1 MDIPEVLAMRLVLVN
16 GPIPAELTAATCISY
31 CVDGSNPLISA
42 SLSSPLVWLYINSS
56 PSYSVILIMYPVM
69 IPLRCMHATG
79 SHWIVMLNAVE
90 AMWLILVGVAD
101 GATGLY
107 VLHKQH
113 NITNC
118 FLNYTVK
125 YGVT

>member
-1 MDIPEVLAMRLVLVN
+1 MYIPEVLAMRLVFVN

-31 CVDGSNPLISA
+31 CVDGSNPVISA
-42 SLSSPLVWLYINSS
+42 SLCSPLVWLYINSF

-69 IPLRCMHATG
+69 IPLRCMHGTG

-101 GATGLY
+101 GTVGIHSM
-107 VLHKQH
+107 HKQH
-113 NITNC
+113 NR
-118 FLNYTVK
+118 FSELYS
-125 YGVT
+125 VT